1 METWLVLSNCQ
12 TYELANSLK
21 LLSSR
26 FHIDA
31 IDIWAFTKNIEK
43 YKQELPR
50 YFRVLLHPRFCN
62 MDFDFSIAQNLD
74 FIPSISFDAYHPDIC
89 YVFSPGPVQGPMGFY
104 HSMIVLAAYEAGLS
118 IETTRR
124 LFRRDV
130 FERCGFFAR
139 WEQERTRLLEHF
151 AEYGLDI
158 TPCFAQWSRGEAF
171 MYSVNHPKIRCIHD
185 IAGSF
190 LKRLGVEPIASGMK
204 PVDDFLSGACYP
216 VYPEIA
222 EAFGTQGSY
231 LFKLPDEYRLI
242 SLERFI
248 ELSFAAYS
256 RFPPRSIQVEST
268 FRARYDHVKTVVVD
282 AAR

>member
-1 METWLVLSNCQ
+1 MESWLVLSNCQ

-43 YKQELPR
+43 YKEELPR
-50 YFRVLLHPRFCN
+50 YFRVLIHPRFSN

-89 YVFSPGPVQGPMGFY
+89 YAFSNGPVQGPMGFY

-118 IETTRR
+118 VEVTRK

-130 FERCGFFAR
+130 FERCGFFGR
-139 WEQERTRLLEHF
+139 WEQERTQLLKHF

-158 TPCFAQWSRGEAF
+158 APCFAQWSRGEAF
-171 MYSVNHPKIRCIHD
+171 MYSVNHPKIRCIYD

-190 LKRLGVEPIASGMK
+190 LKRLGVEAIASGIK
-204 PVDDFLSGACYP
+204 PVDDFLNGACYP

-256 RFPPRSIQVEST
+256 RFLPRSIQVELA
-268 FRARYDHVKTVVVD
+268 FRGRYDHVKTVVAGAVQ
-282 AAR
+282 